1 MAVHDEL
8 MERLATVGAAN
19 VFDIETLPDNYTS
32 GPSPYL
38 ILQDISSTPET
49 TIEGTIY
56 ANSERWQVSV
66 RGKNLHAVRTMAQA
80 VQASLHGFTSD
91 SIARA
96 DYEAWPGTIREGTGS
111 AREFHAPVDFI
122 IWRNN

>member
-8 MERLATVGAAN
+8 MARLATVGASA
-19 VFDIETLPDNYTS
+19 VFDIETLPDSYTS
-32 GPSPYL
+32 GANPYL

-49 TIEGTIY
+49 AIDGAIY

-66 RGKNLHAVRTMAQA
+66 RGKKLHAVRTMAQA
-80 VQASLHGFTSD
+80 VIASLHGFTSE

-96 DYEAWPGTIREGTGS
+96 DYEVWPGTIPEGTGS
-111 AREFHAPVDFI
+111 AREFHAPVDFM